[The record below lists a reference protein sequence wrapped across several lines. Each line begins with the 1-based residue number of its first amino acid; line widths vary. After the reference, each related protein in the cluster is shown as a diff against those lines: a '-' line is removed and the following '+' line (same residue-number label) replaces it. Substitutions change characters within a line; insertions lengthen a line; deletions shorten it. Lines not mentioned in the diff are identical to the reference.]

1 MENSLFKSVYNPDV
15 LSCIANLSNDEVF
28 TPPEL
33 ANKIIDMLPQELF
46 ENPDTTFLDP
56 CCKSGVFLREIAKRL
71 IKGLEEQIPD
81 LENRI
86 EHIFSKQ
93 LFGIA
98 ITELTSLLS
107 RRSVYCSKFPSSE
120 FSAYQFPEDKPQ
132 GNIIYQ
138 RIKHTWK
145 DGKCIY
151 CGASQSEYDRGAE
164 LETHAYQFIHNLD
177 VKKVFN
183 MKFDVII
190 GNPPYQMSDGGG
202 EGSSATPIYDKFV
215 KNAIKLNPRY
225 LTMIIPARWYS
236 GGKGLDN
243 FRDDMLNDKHLRI
256 IHDFPETSDCFPG
269 INIRGGVC
277 YFLWNRDQ
285 QGNCMVYNHKGNVI
299 SSCIERPL
307 LEGDSTT
314 FIRYNEAISILNKV
328 RSFNEETMDKR
339 VQSRL
344 PFGIPSNFENY
355 ELIPSNSANI
365 TLFRSDRSK
374 SSQKQVFIESRYVTK
389 NIAWK
394 DKEKVLV
401 SKASPGGDEYPHS
414 IISTPLYAGINTVC
428 TETYLIVDFVKNN
441 IEGQNLIS
449 YMVTRFFRFMMS
461 LIKNTQNIS
470 KGVFA
475 FVPVQDYSKS
485 WTDEELYAK
494 YGLTKDE
501 IARINTEIGKISKE
515 LSNIQNTA
523 FGFLGE
529 DTRYD
534 SLYEFVKQMLKNLIS
549 DAEKRNIDI
558 LHDEVFAVS
567 RQPVQF
573 LEHGIQIF
581 IHTVFILMQGI
592 CCKGTV
598 QASCRAEGNTDI
610 QADLFRLIAF
620 QNFLFCFCH
629 LQRQFRFMFH
639 NKVIFY
645 ENLHTFC
652 IAFAFFQHNA
662 DQFCR
667 THTSQ
672 KTPLGTDTGF
682 FHQQFINRAFDDE
695 FLFFLCYC
703 RFIVFHGPSGNFFS
717 TAIKH
722 CRSNAFF
729 HLALYSD
736 FRICHFFCT
745 SIVTVC
751 QENLNHCLHIILQ
764 FMSAEDIINHICIHN
779 YQNSFSLSS
788 SSVTGPSFTRATFMS
803 AWNTPVATFL
813 IPSVC
818 AFAHS
823 LSNSSVAI
831 SGAAPPL

>member
-1 MENSLFKSVYNPDV
+1 MENSLFKSVYKPDA
-15 LSCIANLSNDEVF
+15 LSCIANLSNDEGF

-46 ENPDTTFLDP
+46 ETPDSTFLDP

-71 IKGLEEQIPD
+71 IKGLEGQIPD
-81 LENRI
+81 LEKRI

-132 GNIIYQ
+132 GYIISQ

-145 DGKCIY
+145 DGKCIH

-277 YFLWNRDQ
+277 YFLWNREQ
-285 QGNCMVYNHKGNVI
+285 QGNCMVYNHKGNII
-299 SSCIERPL
+299 SSFIERPL
-307 LEGDSTT
+307 LEGDATT

-355 ELIPSNSANI
+355 ELIPTNSANI

-449 YMVTRFFRFMMS
+449 YMATRFFRFMMS

-501 IARINTEIGKISKE
+501 IA
-515 LSNIQNTA
+515 
-523 FGFLGE
+523 
-529 DTRYD
+529 
-534 SLYEFVKQMLKNLIS
+534 
-549 DAEKRNIDI
+549 
-558 LHDEVFAVS
+558 
-567 RQPVQF
+567 
-573 LEHGIQIF
+573 F
-581 IHTVFILMQGI
+581 IESMIRPM
-592 CCKGTV
+592 
-598 QASCRAEGNTDI
+598 E
-610 QADLFRLIAF
+610 
-620 QNFLFCFCH
+620 
-629 LQRQFRFMFH
+629 
-639 NKVIFY
+639 
-645 ENLHTFC
+645 
-652 IAFAFFQHNA
+652 
-662 DQFCR
+662 
-667 THTSQ
+667 
-672 KTPLGTDTGF
+672 
-682 FHQQFINRAFDDE
+682 
-695 FLFFLCYC
+695 
-703 RFIVFHGPSGNFFS
+703 
-717 TAIKH
+717 
-722 CRSNAFF
+722 
-729 HLALYSD
+729 
-736 FRICHFFCT
+736 
-745 SIVTVC
+745 
-751 QENLNHCLHIILQ
+751 
-764 FMSAEDIINHICIHN
+764 
-779 YQNSFSLSS
+779 
-788 SSVTGPSFTRATFMS
+788 
-803 AWNTPVATFL
+803 
-813 IPSVC
+813 
-818 AFAHS
+818 
-823 LSNSSVAI
+823 
-831 SGAAPPL
+831 